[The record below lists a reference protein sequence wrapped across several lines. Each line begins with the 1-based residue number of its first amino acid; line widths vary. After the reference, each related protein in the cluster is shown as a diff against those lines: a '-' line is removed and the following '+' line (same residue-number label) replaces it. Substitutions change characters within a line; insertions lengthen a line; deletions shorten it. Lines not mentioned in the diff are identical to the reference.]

1 MGSYLDYFRNKTC
14 DAKLNKS
21 FKEIHDWII
30 QKKNSDPTWKLPA
43 NTIAFLAGMEEDLVE
58 LSNQLGVDL
67 AIVLVIPK

>member
-1 MGSYLDYFRNKTC
+1 LDCYKKKTC

-43 NTIAFLAGMEEDLVE
+43 NTVTFLEGMNEDLVE

-67 AIVLVIPK
+67 AIMIVIPE